1 MQIRNSPCNTREV
14 QLPGIPI
21 RLEWLEDILAV
32 AETGSFSEAAERRH
46 LTQSAFSRRIRNIE
60 DQSASGFP

>member
-1 MQIRNSPCNTREV
+1 MC
-14 QLPGIPI
+14 
-21 RLEWLEDILAV
+21 LEWLEDILGV